1 MTGTLFEKM
10 FPKYPS
16 LNNFCQHSF
25 KLKWCSIKSVRFSN
39 SIAQVLS
46 LVTATV
52 LRVCSRVLYV
62 LKVWSPNQHPQYHL
76 GTCSKYKLLG
86 PTQDLQFTTVQVIP
100 ISLWILRTT
109 ASVFE
114 QWFSELLTHYNHLF
128 NLKSPLPS
136 YFFFTIIIYFIFL
149 AALHVG
155 SSLVAASGGY
165 SSLRW
170 EGFSL
175 PWLLLYSTGFR
186 ACRLQ

>member
-39 SIAQVLS
+39 SIAQVLF

-62 LKVWSPNQHPQYHL
+62 LKVWSANQHPQYHL

-86 PTQDLQFTTVQVIP
+86 PIQDLECFTTLQVIP

-114 QWFSELLTHYNHLF
+114 QWFSDLLTHYNHLC

-136 YFFFTIIIYFIFL
+136 YFFFTIIIYLFGC
-149 AALHVG
+149 AARGLFSSCSKWGLLFTEVG
-155 SSLVAASGGY
+155 RLLTSMAS
-165 SSLRW
+165 
-170 EGFSL
+170 FVQH
-175 PWLLLYSTGFR
+175 
-186 ACRLQ
+186 RL